1 MPKVG
6 SKKFAYTA
14 KGKAAA
20 KVYAKATGK
29 QLVDMKAAERKLE
42 GTLKKSTKE
51 KKLEKKISKMSGKK
65 YIGKR

>member
-20 KVYAKATGK
+20 K
-29 QLVDMKAAERKLE
+29 KAAA
-42 GTLKKSTKE
+42 KK
-51 KKLEKKISKMSGKK
+51 KKKK
-65 YIGKR
+65 

>member
-20 KVYAKATGK
+20 K
-29 QLVDMKAAERKLE
+29 KAAA
-42 GTLKKSTKE
+42 KK
-51 KKLEKKISKMSGKK
+51 KKKKKK
-65 YIGKR
+65 